1 MTFTQKSYKSWDIV
15 FVLIAQGVIWKAKIV
30 RKNKDKKLPG
40 DYIIKDRDGYPV
52 SISKDMVYSRL
63 SSANRAIMNSIIY
76 VDLLKAN
83 AKSK

>member
-1 MTFTQKSYKSWDIV
+1 MTFTQKNYKSWDIV
-15 FVLIAQGVIWKAKIV
+15 FVLIAPGVIWKTKIV

-63 SSANRAIMNSIIY
+63 SSANRAVMNSIIY
-76 VDLLKAN
+76 VDLLKAD

>member
-1 MTFTQKSYKSWDIV
+1 M
-15 FVLIAQGVIWKAKIV
+15 LIAPAVIWKAKIV

-52 SISKDMVYSRL
+52 SISRDMVYSRL

-76 VDLLKAN
+76 VDLLKAD

>member
-15 FVLIAQGVIWKAKIV
+15 FVLIAPAVIWKAKIV

-76 VDLLKAN
+76 VDLLKAD